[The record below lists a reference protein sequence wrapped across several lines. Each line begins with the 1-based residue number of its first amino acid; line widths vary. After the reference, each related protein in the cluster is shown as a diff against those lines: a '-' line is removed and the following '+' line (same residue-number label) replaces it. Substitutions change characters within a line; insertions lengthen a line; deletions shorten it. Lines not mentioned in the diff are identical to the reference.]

1 MALEEAKN
9 ALPSSRTSQGIRR
22 NIEAKTEGKMAK
34 VKSVSKSLDIAVRI
48 RLLSAA
54 TELFS
59 RKGYSATTTRE
70 IVAAAGVTKPV
81 LYYYFRNK
89 EGIYLELIRGAF
101 AKFDALLDASRHE
114 RGSAIERLL
123 RLSDRVFAL
132 FMENIEVARLMYSIY
147 YGPHQGAPFFDFD
160 PYHLKFQD
168 TLRQLAK
175 EGMRQGEFH
184 KVNAENMMWAI
195 LGAVN
200 VAMEVRLCHP
210 EIGMER
216 KRLKQ
221 ILKLILQGISTQR
234 ARQEEKRK

>member
-1 MALEEAKN
+1 MALGEAKN

-22 NIEAKTEGKMAK
+22 NIEAKTEEKMAK

-48 RLLSAA
+48 RLLTAA

-101 AKFDALLDASRHE
+101 AKFDALLDTSRSE
-114 RGSAIERLL
+114 KGSASERLL
-123 RLSDRVFAL
+123 RLSDQIFSL
-132 FMENIEVARLMYSIY
+132 FMENIEMARLMYSIY

-160 PYHLKFQD
+160 TYHLKFQD
-168 TLRQLAK
+168 TIRQLAK

-184 KVNAENMMWAI
+184 KVNADDMMWAI

-200 VAMEVRLCHP
+200 VAMEVQLCHP

-216 KRLKQ
+216 KRLTQ